1 MVWNRNAFPQSRV
14 DASHTFDKMDNLHQ
28 KCCHRT
34 LSTLKNLNFQS
45 NEDTVIAYF
54 FAQALLP
61 VTYFNTM
68 VWLENTFD
76 CQLPVK
82 NRKIFLPGYTHPIIL
97 SVLNIAK
104 LLSSWMFETIILCML
119 ETLKTMLGMIWD
131 MLHFVHLYDIPY
143 ILFSI
148 PVQFCVT

>member
-34 LSTLKNLNFQS
+34 LSTRKTLNFQS
-45 NEDTVIAYF
+45 NEDTVITYF

-82 NRKIFLPGYTHPIIL
+82 NRKIFYLATL
-97 SVLNIAK
+97 TLTDKVLNIAK
-104 LLSSWMFETIILCML
+104 FLSSWMFETIILCML